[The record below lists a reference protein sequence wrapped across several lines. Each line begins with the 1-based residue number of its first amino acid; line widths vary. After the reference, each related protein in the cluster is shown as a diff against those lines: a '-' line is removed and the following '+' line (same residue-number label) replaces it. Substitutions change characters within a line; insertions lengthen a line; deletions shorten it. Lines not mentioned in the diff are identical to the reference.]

1 MTARSREPRA
11 ELAKVASRARSRVR
25 EQHRLHPL
33 AAEPFDQACRF
44 RRDGI
49 PVTWATNGR
58 LFLIDVTA
66 PSGIVLAAGRPD
78 EILGASQPVGVA
90 AGTVIFRC
98 AAFSPT
104 GWLSQLEHSSL
115 IAALGLSANEQLL
128 VARSG
133 ATLLVEPR
141 GLEADW
147 NRLGDLLRL
156 VAALP
161 PDDPPAGK
169 GERIDGLRFDAAE
182 VAPELQQLL
191 SMLRTWATGDDAERS
206 DRIASATEDD
216 LRELNAE
223 VSPELQRIDALI
235 DSQEEPLSDEAVLLS
250 RLAEAALEAR

>member
-133 ATLLVEPR
+133 ATLVVEPR
-141 GLEADW
+141 GLEGESTDYASTRPRSRPSF
-147 NRLGDLLRL
+147 NSSCRCSAPG
-156 VAALP
+156 P
-161 PDDPPAGK
+161 PETTQSAP
-169 GERIDGLRFDAAE
+169 IGLHPQPRMTCG
-182 VAPELQQLL
+182 
-191 SMLRTWATGDDAERS
+191 S
-206 DRIASATEDD
+206 
-216 LRELNAE
+216 
-223 VSPELQRIDALI
+223 
-235 DSQEEPLSDEAVLLS
+235 
-250 RLAEAALEAR
+250 